1 MKRVTLF
8 FTAALF
14 ATLTMAAEVAPLS
27 GTWQA
32 KTKGEWLELDLA
44 RGHNHNSSHDYR
56 IAEFTGLDPA
66 IANNAAGSPVSF
78 SLVRQAGTITFAG
91 NISAGT
97 GSGTFQFTPDPKY
110 LAALQ
115 ELGIDGVTSEK
126 QFVLTLNQADLADLR
141 ELRRR
146 GYSISADRLIEIAIF
161 RITPAWLD
169 ELASVGFSHPELK
182 ELVTAR
188 IGNVTAEGVREYR
201 SLGLG
206 ELSLA
211 EAANMGIL
219 GATPEYARQLRAAGF
234 EHLTPQDLVNFR
246 VGRITSESIAEL
258 RAAGYG
264 KLSPQE
270 MVNFGIH
277 GVTPKFIGEMR
288 AAGFADLS
296 PEQLVNMRIFD
307 VTREFAS
314 AIKDAGLPG
323 LSIEQLVQLRIF
335 RVTPEGVR
343 DYRKR
348 HNGTADYDEIIQEQ
362 IFDHG
367 RRESRRR

>member
-1 MKRVTLF
+1 MKQVTLF
-8 FTAALF
+8 FAAALF
-14 ATLTMAAEVAPLS
+14 VTVTMAADVAPMS

-32 KTKGEWLELDLA
+32 RARGEWLELQLA
-44 RGHNHNSSHDYR
+44 RGRNHNSGHDYR
-56 IAEFTGLDPA
+56 IADFTGLDA
-66 IANNAAGSPVSF
+66 AVANNAARSPVSF
-78 SLVRQAGTITFAG
+78 SLIRQAGTITFSG
-91 NISAGT
+91 HFSAGT

-110 LAALQ
+110 LPALQ
-115 ELGIDGVTSEK
+115 ELGIDGVTPEK
-126 QFVLTLNQADLADLR
+126 QFVLTLNQADLADVR

-169 ELASVGFSHPELK
+169 ELASAGFSHPELK

-188 IGNVTAEGVREYR
+188 IGKVTAEGIREYR
-201 SLGLG
+201 SLGMS

-234 EHLTPQDLVNFR
+234 EHLTSQELVNFR
-246 VGRITSESIAEL
+246 VGRITAESIAAL

-264 KLSPQE
+264 KLSTQE
-270 MVNFGIH
+270 LVNFGIH
-277 GVTPKFIGEMR
+277 GVTPEFIREMR

-296 PEQLVNMRIFD
+296 PEQLVNVRIFN

-314 AIKDAGLPG
+314 AIKDAGLNG

-348 HNGTADYDEIIQEQ
+348 HNGSADYDEIIQEQ